1 MLELAGESPLPYE
14 RFFFMSDN
22 PRFEHVPDFPELSD
36 AGRMPY
42 GERPPV
48 GPVAASVT
56 EPPKK
61 GIATNLILF
70 VATIFTTIFAGA
82 FLAEVNPI
90 ADPKLIYKGIPF
102 SFAIMSILL
111 SHELAHYLMSRYH
124 KVEAT
129 LPYFIPAPTLI
140 GTFGAVI
147 KMKSRVPDRRAL
159 LDIGAAGPIVG
170 FIVSIP
176 FLIIGLK
183 FSEIRGGAA
192 GGGMFFGTSLLL
204 EFMSKY
210 LFPSVPEGHAIF
222 LHPVALAGWLGL
234 LVTMMNLLP
243 MGSMDGGH
251 ITYAIFGKWHHPIS
265 YAFAI
270 LLLAT
275 GAVGTYMGLH
285 GLGVWGVWG
294 MVNLFI
300 GLRHPPPVKPE
311 IPLDGK
317 RKLIAAL
324 AVLILILTFV
334 PIPISY

>member
-1 MLELAGESPLPYE
+1 MLPPSVARG
-14 RFFFMSDN
+14 FFFMSDN
-22 PRFEHVPDFPELSD
+22 PRFEHVPDSRELSAAD
-36 AGRMPY
+36 RMPY
-42 GERPPV
+42 LEQPPV
-48 GPVAASVT
+48 GSVIAGVA
-56 EPPKK
+56 ERPKK

-82 FLAEVNPI
+82 FLAEANPI
-90 ADPKLIYKGIPF
+90 DNPWLIYKGIPF

-111 SHELAHYLMSRYH
+111 SHELGHYLMSRYH
-124 KVEAT
+124 RVEAT
-129 LPYFIPAPTLI
+129 LPFFIPAPTLI

-159 LDIGAAGPIVG
+159 LDIGASGPIVG
-170 FIVSIP
+170 FVVSIP

-183 FSEIRGGAA
+183 FSEIRGGAE
-192 GGGMFFGTSLLL
+192 GGEMFFGTSLLL
-204 EFMSKY
+204 EFMSRF
-210 LFPSVPEGHAIF
+210 LFPTVPEGHAVY

-251 ITYAIFGKWHHPIS
+251 IAYALFGKWHYPIS
-265 YAFAI
+265 FAFAV
-270 LLLAT
+270 LLLTT
-275 GAVGTYMGLH
+275 GVVGTYMGLH

-311 IPLDGK
+311 IRLDGK
-317 RKLIAAL
+317 RKLVAAL
-324 AVLILILTFV
+324 AVLIFILTFV
-334 PIPISY
+334 PMPVSY